1 MREYGLIST
10 KMWTRGSGK
19 RLRGNAIAIAVACY
33 LCSAPESNL
42 IGVYYCPL
50 PTMAHELGFSVDEVT
65 KALEA
70 VELAGFAFYDHA
82 SEFVWVP
89 NHAEM
94 EIGPS
99 LRPFDKRRKKI
110 EAELRSIGRHRF
122 VDAFNER
129 YGDAYQLAPSMGHP
143 NEQEGASKGL
153 PSENANVSI
162 SGSGSDHDQ
171 DISKGAL
178 RVVGSTAN
186 DSEAPASER
195 RPSRPPPADPF
206 GATFLAEA
214 WREGVS
220 LATGLPC
227 TPLKPYE
234 RADLDGFVSVHSGG
248 LSGPE
253 LTAWVRDTARAF
265 VEASE
270 SRFGFTPKRC
280 ASWLDSGRP
289 GKRDAKQESSLQ
301 KTGGEEHWRRNI
313 KVSDL

>member
-19 RLRGNAIAIAVACY
+19 RLRGNAVAIAVACY

-50 PTMAHELGFSVDEVT
+50 PTMAHELGFTVEEVT
-65 KALEA
+65 RALEA

-99 LRPFDKRRKKI
+99 LRQFDKRRKRI
-110 EAELRSIGRHRF
+110 EAELRSIGHHRF
-122 VDAFNER
+122 VEAFRER
-129 YGDAYQLAPSMGHP
+129 YGEAYQLAPSMGHP
-143 NEQEGASKGL
+143 HAQEGASKGH

-162 SGSGSDHDQ
+162 SGSDHDHDQ
-171 DISKGAL
+171 DRALGGGGA
-178 RVVGSTAN
+178 AN
-186 DSEAPASER
+186 DSNPASER
-195 RPSRPPPADPF
+195 RPSRPPPPDPF

-234 RADLDGFVSVHSGG
+234 RSDLAGFVSVHSGG
-248 LSGPE
+248 LSGDA
-253 LTAWVRDTARAF
+253 LNAWVRDTAKAF
-265 VEASE
+265 VEASDAK
-270 SRFGFTPKRC
+270 FGFTPKRC
-280 ASWLDSGRP
+280 AGWLDSGRP

-301 KTGGEEHWRRNI
+301 KTGGDEHWRKNI
-313 KVSDL
+313 VVSDL